1 MRSRIW
7 LRDKRVN
14 LPAAL
19 DAVLLADLRVEQ
31 AQVMIDLGH
40 RGDGGFF
47 AALAE
52 PLFDGHGRRDAG
64 DIVDVGPRHHFEKL
78 ARVGRQTVDVAALAF
93 GVDDIEGERRFSRAA
108 QAGEDDEAIARNVD
122 ADIF

>member
-7 LRDKRVN
+7 LRVQRVN

-19 DAVLLADLRVEQ
+19 DAVLFADLGVEQ
-31 AQVMIDLGH
+31 AQVMINLRN
-40 RGDGGFF
+40 RGDRRFF

-52 PLFDGHGRRDAG
+52 PLLDGDGRRYAG
-64 DIVDVGPRHHFEKL
+64 DIVDVRPRHHFEKL
-78 ARVGRQTVDVAALAF
+78 PRVSGKAVDVAALSF
-93 GVDDIEGERRFSRAA
+93 GVDDIEGQRRFSRTAE
-108 QAGEDDEAIARNVD
+108 AGEDHEAVARNVQ